1 MRKLFII
8 YIVLIGVFLLETLL
22 FMLYHQ
28 NVYSVFSSSEWLQVL
43 WHSIPQDLT
52 LAGYVVALPLVL
64 KLVHYW
70 VPGHWYRT
78 FCVWFFTIMSIPLA
92 LLWMVDLVLFGYWG
106 FRLDA
111 TPLIYLLDSPG
122 ETLAQATWWQ
132 YVLAVAVL
140 ALIGWLANKGL
151 RKLYSAAPKTYSHL
165 WREAAA
171 KKPLPLQNRIVYTL
185 GGLLMAG
192 LCFLAIRGGVT
203 ESTMNIGRAYFSNE
217 MMLNQAAVNPAFS
230 FIYSVT
236 RRKNYGQMYRF
247 MSDEEC
253 ELAMQE
259 LEKLGV
265 RSEELGVD
273 TSFVAADY
281 SSLLTPNSS
290 LSEAPHSSLNRP
302 NVLLLI
308 LEGFSGGAL
317 SALYPDE
324 ADPRVMPNLTRLYD
338 EGVAFTRFYAN
349 SWRTDRGV
357 ASILAAY
364 PAQPKTT
371 VMKEQDKCNHL
382 QYITKSLAAEGYDLE
397 FIYGGDVNFTNMQG
411 FLRAGGI
418 DKIYGNT
425 DFPSEKRI
433 QEWGVPDEYMYD
445 FLFDEIKQ
453 QSSAPWMKVAL
464 TLSSHEP
471 FDVPNFNRIPEHEFA
486 NSLAYADSCLGAF
499 IDRLKADADVW
510 NNLLL
515 VALPDHCSKYPEL
528 EMQDP
533 QRYHIPMLW
542 LGGAIKEARK
552 VDVLGQQTDLAAT
565 LLAQLGI
572 DHSEFNFSHDLLSS
586 DHRPFAFY
594 DFPDGFGLITDSCCY
609 VQDNQQ
615 DGVPLKWSND
625 PDGKAQRWGK
635 AYLQHLFDDLDKR

>member
-1 MRKLFII
+1 MKKLITI
-8 YIVLIGVFLLETLL
+8 YFCLIGVFLLETLL
-22 FMLYHQ
+22 FMLYHHS
-28 NVYSVFSSSEWLQVL
+28 VYGAFGASDWLHVL
-43 WHSIPQDLT
+43 WHSLPQDLT

-70 VPGHWYRT
+70 VPGEWCRT
-78 FCVWFFTIMSIPLA
+78 FCLWFFTIISLPLA

-122 ETLAQATWWQ
+122 ETLSQASWWQ
-132 YVLAVAVL
+132 YVLLIVVL
-140 ALIGWLANKGL
+140 ATIVYLVNKGL
-151 RKLYSAAPKTYSHL
+151 QKLFPAAPKTYSHL

-171 KKPLPLQNRIVYTL
+171 KKPLPLQNRIVYTF

-192 LCFLAIRGGVT
+192 FCFLAIRGGVT

-236 RRKNYGQMYRF
+236 RRKDYGQMYRF
-247 MSDEEC
+247 MSEEEC
-253 ELAMQE
+253 AAAYSELLHAVE
-259 LEKLGV
+259 PILRDDSIAV
-265 RSEELGVD
+265 
-273 TSFVAADY
+273 TSDSIY
-281 SSLLTPNSS
+281 DCSRLLVTQ
-290 LSEAPHSSLNRP
+290 RP

-308 LEGFSGGAL
+308 LEGFSGKAL

-324 ADPRVMPNLTRLYD
+324 ANSRVMPNLTHLYD
-338 EGVAFTRFYAN
+338 EGIGFTRFYAN

-382 QYITKSLAAEGYDLE
+382 QYITKSLAEEGYDLE

-418 DKIYGNT
+418 DRIYGNT
-425 DFPSEKRI
+425 DFPSEQRI
-433 QEWGVPDEYMYD
+433 QEWGVPDEYMYN
-445 FLFDEIKQ
+445 FLYDEIKQ
-453 QSSAPWMKVAL
+453 QSSSPWMKIAL

-499 IDRLKADADVW
+499 IDRLKADEDIW
-510 NNLLL
+510 KNLLL
-515 VALPDHCSKYPEL
+515 IALPDHCSTYPEL

-542 LGGAIKEARK
+542 LGGAVKEARK

-572 DHSEFNFSHDLLSS
+572 DHTEFNFSHDLFAR

-594 DFPDGFGLITDSCCY
+594 DFPDGFGLITDSCQY
-609 VQDNQQ
+609 IQDNQQ

-625 PDGKAQRWGK
+625 PEDKAQRWGK

>member
-1 MRKLFII
+1 MRKII
-8 YIVLIGVFLLETLL
+8 VVYICMIGVFLLETLL

-28 NVYSVFSSSEWLQVL
+28 DVYGVFSGNDWQQVL
-43 WHSIPQDLT
+43 WHSLPHDLT
-52 LAGYVVALPLVL
+52 VAGYVVALPLVL

-70 VPGHWYRT
+70 LPGGWYRT
-78 FCVWFFTIMSIPLA
+78 FCVWFFTIMSLPLA
-92 LLWMVDLVLFGYWG
+92 LLWMVDMELFSYWG

-122 ETLAQATWWQ
+122 ETLGQVSWWQ
-132 YVLAVAVL
+132 YLLLIL
-140 ALIGWLANKGL
+140 ALVIIVWLVNIVL
-151 RKLYSAAPKTYSHL
+151 RKLFPAQPKTYSHL

-171 KKPLPLQNRIVYTL
+171 KKSLALRRRIVYTC
-185 GGLLMAG
+185 GGVLLAG
-192 LCFLAIRGGVT
+192 FCFVAIRGGVT

-230 FIYSVT
+230 FIYSVS
-236 RRKNYGQMYRF
+236 RRQDYGQMYRF
-247 MSDEEC
+247 MSSEDC

-259 LEKLGV
+259 LEELGV
-265 RSEELGVD
+265 RSEKLGAD
-273 TSFVAADY
+273 TSFVAADN
-281 SSLLTPNSS
+281 SSLLTPHFS
-290 LSEAPHSSLNRP
+290 LSEAPHFSLKRP

-308 LEGFSGGAL
+308 LEGFSGKAL

-324 ADPRVMPNLTRLYD
+324 ADPRVMPNLTRLSN
-338 EGVAFTRFYAN
+338 EGVFFTRFYAN

-371 VMKEQDKCNHL
+371 VMKEQTKCNHL
-382 QYITKSLAAEGYDLE
+382 QYITKSMAEEGYDLE
-397 FIYGGDVNFTNMQG
+397 FVYGGDVNFTNMQG

-418 DKIYGNT
+418 ERIYGNT
-425 DFPSEKRI
+425 DFPMEQQI
-433 QEWGVPDEYMYD
+433 QKWGVPDEFMYN
-445 FLFDEIKQ
+445 FLYDEIKQ
-453 QSSAPWMKVAL
+453 QSSSPWMKIAL

-471 FDVPNFNRIPEHEFA
+471 FDVPNFLRIPEHEFA
-486 NSLAYADSCLGAF
+486 NSLAYADSCLGVF
-499 IDRLKADADVW
+499 IDRLKADENLW
-510 NNLLL
+510 ENLL
-515 VALPDHCSKYPEL
+515 VIALPDHCCQYPDL

-542 LGGAIKEARK
+542 LGGAVLEPRK
-552 VDVLGQQTDLAAT
+552 IEVLGQQTDLAAT

-572 DHSEFNFSHDLLSS
+572 DHSEFNFSHDLMAN

-594 DFPDGFGLITDSCCY
+594 DFPDGFGLITDSCQY

-625 PDGKAQRWGK
+625 PEGKAQRWGR

>member
-1 MRKLFII
+1 MKKLIIIFIC
-8 YIVLIGVFLLETLL
+8 LIGVFLLETLL

-28 NVYSVFSSSEWLQVL
+28 DVYGVYCSSDWLQVL

-52 LAGYVVALPLVL
+52 LSGYVVALPLVL

-70 VPGHWYRT
+70 VPGGWYRT
-78 FCVWFFTIMSIPLA
+78 FCVWFFSIMSIPLA

-122 ETLAQATWWQ
+122 ETLAQASWWQ

-140 ALIGWLANKGL
+140 SLFGWLANKGL
-151 RKLYSAAPKTYSHL
+151 RKLYPAAPKSYSHL

-171 KKPLPLQNRIVYTL
+171 KKPLPLRNRIVYTC
-185 GGLLMAG
+185 GGVLLAG
-192 LCFLAIRGGVT
+192 LCFVAIRGGVT
-203 ESTMNIGRAYFSNE
+203 ESTMNIGRAYYSNE

-230 FIYSVT
+230 FVYSVT

-253 ELAMQE
+253 ADAYAELLRPENAKM
-259 LEKLGV
+259 V
-265 RSEELGVD
+265 NDSII
-273 TSFVAADY
+273 AIAD
-281 SSLLTPNSS
+281 SICNSS
-290 LSEAPHSSLNRP
+290 QLLSAQRP
-302 NVLLLI
+302 NILFLI

-317 SALYPDE
+317 SALYPEE
-324 ADPRVMPNLTRLYD
+324 ADPRVMPNLTRLSN
-338 EGVAFTRFYAN
+338 EGIFFTRFYAN

-371 VMKEQDKCNHL
+371 VMKEQNKCNHL
-382 QYITKSLAAEGYDLE
+382 QYITKSMAAEGYDLE
-397 FIYGGDVNFTNMQG
+397 FVYGGDVNFTNMQG

-418 DKIYGNT
+418 DRIYGNT
-425 DFPSEKRI
+425 DFPSELQI
-433 QEWGVPDEYMYD
+433 QKWGVPDEFMYD
-445 FLFDEIKQ
+445 FLYDEIKQ
-453 QSSAPWMKVAL
+453 QSSSPWMKIAL

-471 FDVPNFNRIPEHEFA
+471 FDVPDFHRIPEHEFA

-499 IDRLKADADVW
+499 IDRLKADESLW
-510 NNLLL
+510 ENLL
-515 VALPDHCSKYPEL
+515 VIALPDHCSKYPEL

-542 LGGAIKEARK
+542 LGGAIAETRRI
-552 VDVLGQQTDLAAT
+552 DVLGQQTDLAAT

-572 DHSEFNFSHDLLSS
+572 EHHDFNFSHDLLSK

-594 DFPDGFGLITDSCCY
+594 DFPDGFGMITDSCQY

-615 DGVPLKWSND
+615 DGVPLKWSHD
-625 PDGKAQRWGK
+625 PEGKAQRWGK

>member
-1 MRKLFII
+1 M
-8 YIVLIGVFLLETLL
+8 IGVFLIETLL
-22 FMLYHQ
+22 FMLYHHD
-28 NVYSVFSSSEWLQVL
+28 VFGAFSGGEWLQVL
-43 WHSIPQDLT
+43 WHSLPQDLT

-70 VPGHWYRT
+70 VSGEWYRT
-78 FCVWFFTIMSIPLA
+78 FCVWFFTIMSLPLA
-92 LLWMVDLVLFGYWG
+92 LLWMVDLELFSYWG

-122 ETLAQATWWQ
+122 ETLGQVSWWQ
-132 YVLAVAVL
+132 YLLLIL
-140 ALIGWLANKGL
+140 ALSIIVWFVNLGL
-151 RKLYSAAPKTYSHL
+151 RKLYPTHPKSYSHL

-171 KKPLPLQNRIVYTL
+171 KKPLSMRNRIVYTC
-185 GGLLMAG
+185 GGVLLAG
-192 LCFLAIRGGVT
+192 LCFVAIRGGVT

-230 FIYSVT
+230 FVYSVT

-253 ELAMQE
+253 NSALVELN
-259 LEKLGV
+259 
-265 RSEELGVD
+265 RSEELGVRNEELL
-273 TSFVAADY
+273 VA
-281 SSLLTPNSS
+281 S
-290 LSEAPHSSLNRP
+290 RP

-317 SALYPDE
+317 TALYPDE
-324 ADPRVMPNLTRLYD
+324 ADPRVMPNLTRLSV
-338 EGVAFTRFYAN
+338 EGVFFTRFYAN

-397 FIYGGDVNFTNMQG
+397 FVYGGDVNFTNMQG

-418 DKIYGNT
+418 DRIYGNT
-425 DFPSEKRI
+425 DFPSEQQI
-433 QEWGVPDEYMYD
+433 QKWGVPDEYMYD

-453 QSSAPWMKVAL
+453 QHSAPWMKVAL

-471 FDVPNFNRIPEHEFA
+471 FDVPNFHRIPEHEFA

-499 IDRLKADADVW
+499 IDRLKADESLW
-510 NNLLL
+510 ENLL
-515 VALPDHCSKYPEL
+515 VIALPDHCSKYPEL

-542 LGGAIKEARK
+542 LGGAVAAPRK
-552 VDVLGQQTDLAAT
+552 IGVLGQQTDLAAT
-565 LLAQLGI
+565 LLAQLSI
-572 DHSEFNFSHDLLSS
+572 DHGEFNFSHDLMAK

-594 DFPDGFGLITDSCCY
+594 DFPDGFGLITDSCQY

>member
-1 MRKLFII
+1 MKKLFII
-8 YIVLIGVFLLETLL
+8 YLCLIGVFLIETLL
-22 FMLYHQ
+22 FMLYYAGI
-28 NVYSVFSSSEWLQVL
+28 YSAFSSSDWLQVF

-70 VPGHWYRT
+70 MPGNWYRT
-78 FCVWFFTIMSIPLA
+78 FCIWFFTIMSIPLA

-111 TPLIYLLDSPG
+111 TPLIYLLDSPA
-122 ETLAQATWWQ
+122 ETLAQASWWQ

-140 ALIGWLANKGL
+140 ALIGWLTNKGL
-151 RKLYSAAPKTYSHL
+151 RKLFPAAPKTYSHL

-171 KKPLPLQNRIVYTL
+171 KKPLPLRDRIVYTFS
-185 GGLLMAG
+185 GLLMAG

-203 ESTMNIGRAYFSNE
+203 ESTMNIGRAYFCNE

-230 FIYSVT
+230 FVYSVT

-259 LEKLGV
+259 LEELEV

-273 TSFVAADY
+273 TSFVAADN
-281 SSLLTPNSS
+281 SSLLT
-290 LSEAPHSSLNRP
+290 PHSSLNRP
-302 NVLLLI
+302 NILLII
-308 LEGFSGGAL
+308 LEGFSGKAL
-317 SALYPDE
+317 TALYPDE

-382 QYITKSLAAEGYDLE
+382 QYITSSLAAEGYDLE

-433 QEWGVPDEYMYD
+433 QEWGVPDEFMYD

-453 QSSAPWMKVAL
+453 QSSAPWMKIAL

-486 NSLAYADSCLGAF
+486 NSLAYADSCLGVF
-499 IDRLKADADVW
+499 IDRLKADTDLW
-510 NNLLL
+510 DNLLV
-515 VALPDHCSKYPEL
+515 VALPDHCSTYPEL

-533 QRYHIPMLW
+533 LRYHIPMLW
-542 LGGAIKEARK
+542 LGGAVAEVKKI
-552 VDVLGQQTDLAAT
+552 DVLGQQTDLAAT

-572 DHSEFNFSHDLLSS
+572 DHSEFNFSHDLMSR

-594 DFPDGFGLITDSCCY
+594 DFPDGFGLITDSCLY

-615 DGVPLKWSND
+615 DGVPLKWSSD
-625 PDGKAQRWGK
+625 PAGKAQRWGK

>member
-28 NVYSVFSSSEWLQVL
+28 DVYGAFGSSDWLQVL
-43 WHSIPQDLT
+43 WHSLPQDLT

-70 VPGHWYRT
+70 VPGGWYRT

-122 ETLAQATWWQ
+122 ETLAQASWWQ

-140 ALIGWLANKGL
+140 SLLGWLANKGL
-151 RKLYSAAPKTYSHL
+151 RKLYPAAPKSYSHL

-171 KKPLPLQNRIVYTL
+171 KKPLPLRNRIVYTC
-185 GGLLMAG
+185 GGVLLAG
-192 LCFLAIRGGVT
+192 LCFVAIRGGVT

-230 FIYSVT
+230 FVYSVT

-247 MSDEEC
+247 MSDEDC
-253 ELAMQE
+253 ADAYAELLRPENATMAND
-259 LEKLGV
+259 
-265 RSEELGVD
+265 SI
-273 TSFVAADY
+273 TSIAD
-281 SSLLTPNSS
+281 SICNSS
-290 LSEAPHSSLNRP
+290 QLLSAQRP
-302 NVLLLI
+302 NVLFLI

-317 SALYPDE
+317 SALYPED
-324 ADPRVMPNLTRLYD
+324 ADPRVMPNLTRLSE
-338 EGVAFTRFYAN
+338 EGVFFTRFYAN

-371 VMKEQDKCNHL
+371 VMKEQNKCNHL
-382 QYITKSLAAEGYDLE
+382 QYITKSLSEEGYDLE
-397 FIYGGDVNFTNMQG
+397 FVYGGDVNFTNMQG

-418 DKIYGNT
+418 DRIYGNT
-425 DFPSEKRI
+425 DFPSEQQI
-433 QEWGVPDEYMYD
+433 QKWGVPDEFMYD
-445 FLFDEIKQ
+445 FLYDEIKQ
-453 QSSAPWMKVAL
+453 QSSAPWMKIAL

-471 FDVPNFNRIPEHEFA
+471 FDVPDFHRIPEHEFA

-499 IDRLKADADVW
+499 IDRLKADENLW
-510 NNLLL
+510 ENLL
-515 VALPDHCSKYPEL
+515 VIALPDHCSKYPEL

-542 LGGAIKEARK
+542 LGGAVAEPRK
-552 VDVLGQQTDLAAT
+552 IDVLGQQTDLAAT
-565 LLAQLGI
+565 LLAQLGM
-572 DHSEFNFSHDLLSS
+572 DHSEFNFSHDLLSK

-594 DFPDGFGLITDSCCY
+594 DFPDGFGLITDSCQY

-615 DGVPLKWSND
+615 DGVPLKWSYD
-625 PDGKAQRWGK
+625 PEGKAQRWGR
-635 AYLQHLFDDLDKR
+635 AYLQHLFDDLDRR

>member
-1 MRKLFII
+1 MKKLITI
-8 YIVLIGVFLLETLL
+8 YFCLIGVFLLETLL
-22 FMLYHQ
+22 FMLYHHS
-28 NVYSVFSSSEWLQVL
+28 VYGAFGASDWLHVL
-43 WHSIPQDLT
+43 WHSLPQDLT

-70 VPGHWYRT
+70 VPGEWCRT
-78 FCVWFFTIMSIPLA
+78 FCLWFFTIISLPLA
-92 LLWMVDLVLFGYWG
+92 LLWMVDLVLFDYWG

-111 TPLIYLLDSPG
+111 TPLIYLLDSPA

-132 YVLAVAVL
+132 YVLLIVVL
-140 ALIGWLANKGL
+140 ATIVYLVNKGL
-151 RKLYSAAPKTYSHL
+151 QKLFPAAPKTYSHL

-192 LCFLAIRGGVT
+192 FCFLAIRGGVT

-236 RRKNYGQMYRF
+236 RRKDYGQMYRF

-253 ELAMQE
+253 AAAYSELLQADEPLVQSDS
-259 LEKLGV
+259 V
-265 RSEELGVD
+265 AVD
-273 TSFVAADY
+273 TDSICDNTQ
-281 SSLLTPNSS
+281 LLVTQ
-290 LSEAPHSSLNRP
+290 RP

-308 LEGFSGGAL
+308 LEGFSGKAL

-324 ADPRVMPNLTRLYD
+324 ANSRVMPNLTHLYD
-338 EGVAFTRFYAN
+338 EGIGFTRFYAN

-382 QYITKSLAAEGYDLE
+382 QYITKSLAVEGYDLE

-418 DKIYGNT
+418 DRIYGNT
-425 DFPSEKRI
+425 DFPSEQRI
-433 QEWGVPDEYMYD
+433 QEWGVPDEYMYN
-445 FLFDEIKQ
+445 FLYDEIKQ
-453 QSSAPWMKVAL
+453 QSSSPWMKIAL

-486 NSLAYADSCLGAF
+486 NSLAYADSCLGVF
-499 IDRLKADADVW
+499 IDRLKAEEDIW
-510 NNLLL
+510 KNLLL
-515 VALPDHCSKYPEL
+515 IALPDHCSTYPEL

-542 LGGAIKEARK
+542 LGGAVKEARK

-565 LLAQLGI
+565 LLAQLGL
-572 DHSEFNFSHDLLSS
+572 DHSEFNFSHDLFSQ

-594 DFPDGFGLITDSCCY
+594 DFPDGFGLITDSCQY
-609 VQDNQQ
+609 IQDNQQ
-615 DGVPLKWSND
+615 NGVPLKWSND
-625 PDGKAQRWGK
+625 PEGKAQRWGK

>member
-1 MRKLFII
+1 MKKLIIIFIC
-8 YIVLIGVFLLETLL
+8 LIGVFLLETLL

-28 NVYSVFSSSEWLQVL
+28 DVYGAFGSSDWLQVL
-43 WHSIPQDLT
+43 WHSTPQDLT

-70 VPGHWYRT
+70 VPGGWYRT
-78 FCVWFFTIMSIPLA
+78 FCVWFFSIMSIPLA

-111 TPLIYLLDSPG
+111 TQLIYLLDSPG
-122 ETLAQATWWQ
+122 ETLAQASWWQ

-140 ALIGWLANKGL
+140 SLFGWLANKGL
-151 RKLYSAAPKTYSHL
+151 RKLYPAAPKSYSHL

-171 KKPLPLQNRIVYTL
+171 KKPLPLRDRIVYTC
-185 GGLLMAG
+185 GGVLLAG
-192 LCFLAIRGGVT
+192 LCFVAIRGGVT

-230 FIYSVT
+230 FVYSVT

-253 ELAMQE
+253 ADAYAELLRPENATMAND
-259 LEKLGV
+259 
-265 RSEELGVD
+265 SI
-273 TSFVAADY
+273 TAIADSICY
-281 SSLLTPNSS
+281 SSQLLS
-290 LSEAPHSSLNRP
+290 AQCP
-302 NVLLLI
+302 NVLVLI

-317 SALYPDE
+317 SALYPEE
-324 ADPRVMPNLTRLYD
+324 ADPRVMPNLTRLSN
-338 EGVAFTRFYAN
+338 EGVFFTHFYAN

-371 VMKEQDKCNHL
+371 VMKEQNKCNHL
-382 QYITKSLAAEGYDLE
+382 QYITKSMASEGYDLE
-397 FIYGGDVNFTNMQG
+397 FVYGGDVNFTNMQG

-425 DFPSEKRI
+425 DFPSELQI
-433 QEWGVPDEYMYD
+433 QKWGVPDEFMYD
-445 FLFDEIKQ
+445 FLYDEIKQ
-453 QSSAPWMKVAL
+453 QSSSPWMKIAL

-471 FDVPNFNRIPEHEFA
+471 FDVPNFHRIPEHEFA

-499 IDRLKADADVW
+499 IDRLKADESLW
-510 NNLLL
+510 ENLL
-515 VALPDHCSKYPEL
+515 VIALPDHCSKYPEL

-542 LGGAIKEARK
+542 LGGAVAEPRK
-552 VDVLGQQTDLAAT
+552 IDVLGQQTDLAAT

-572 DHSEFNFSHDLLSS
+572 KHHDFIFSHDLLSN

-594 DFPDGFGLITDSCCY
+594 DFPDGFGMITDSCQY

-615 DGVPLKWSND
+615 DGVPLKWSHD
-625 PDGKAQRWGK
+625 PEGKAQRWGK